1 MKICLKICGI
11 VIAVLGIY
19 ASFIKSIELVGTEN
33 LLEFIMTL
41 LLGLAITF
49 MLSLSFFALEKILKE
64 VEAIRYETKNIF
76 YNSDFK
82 DRKSMLAE
90 DAWECTKCKKIHHGS
105 VKKCYCG
112 EMKNHNKM

>member
-11 VIAVLGIY
+11 VIVVLGAY
-19 ASFIKSIELVGTEN
+19 TSFIKSIELVGTEN
-33 LLEFIMTL
+33 LLEFIMAM

-49 MLSLSFFALEKILKE
+49 MLSLPFFALEKILKE

-90 DAWECTKCKKIHHGS
+90 DAWECPKCKKIHHGS
-105 VKKCYCG
+105 VKKCDCG
-112 EMKNHNKM
+112 QEKTS